1 MTEKEEKAVII
12 DNKKDNILDRIE
24 KEKRR
29 LILNDTNVDRE
40 YQKYRLMLNI
50 I

>member
-1 MTEKEEKAVII
+1 MTEKEEKVVII

>member
-1 MTEKEEKAVII
+1 MTEKEEKTVII

-24 KEKRR
+24 KEKQR
-29 LILNDTNVDRE
+29 LILNDTNIDRE

>member
-1 MTEKEEKAVII
+1 MTEKEEKIVIV

>member
-1 MTEKEEKAVII
+1 MTEKEEKTVIV

>member
-1 MTEKEEKAVII
+1 MTEKEEKAVVI
-12 DNKKDNILDRIE
+12 DNKKDNIMDRIE

>member
-1 MTEKEEKAVII
+1 MTEKEEKTVII

>member
-40 YQKYRLMLNI
+40 YQKYRFMLNI

>member
-1 MTEKEEKAVII
+1 VTEKEEKAVII